1 MPKAATYKFYDGLSY
16 DLEIVIVSSYYEYPL
31 TLYINQVIL

>member
-16 DLEIVIVSSYYEYPL
+16 DLEIVIVSSTLEL
-31 TLYINQVIL
+31 TMNTH